1 MHRHTASFAEAA
13 SAKREAMRREM
24 LAANEA
30 MLAARAKREQARA
43 AEEAAL
49 REEMMAR
56 LAEDD
61 RIEQL
66 NAQRRRMKA
75 RILQDFAAAQHA

>member
-1 MHRHTASFAEAA
+1 
-13 SAKREAMRREM
+13 MRREM

-75 RILQDFAAAQHA
+75 RILQAFAAAPPPAGVRRLTLPSH

>member
-1 MHRHTASFAEAA
+1 
-13 SAKREAMRREM
+13 MRREM

-75 RILQDFAAAQHA
+75 RTLQAFAAAQHA